1 MDKESKNG
9 HSGAEKTNRFQSGFV
24 ILQIFFSNRTNS
36 KQEKIR
42 IPCLPSF
49 MYVLPFYLKLL
60 AGAEQARVFSIVI
73 LAFRAGVLQKEL
85 L

>member
-1 MDKESKNG
+1 MICHNLG
-9 HSGAEKTNRFQSGFV
+9 HSNTN
-24 ILQIFFSNRTNS
+24 N
-36 KQEKIR
+36 KIDF
-42 IPCLPSF
+42 CFLVNTF
-49 MYVLPFYLKLL
+49 MYGLPFYLKLL

>member
-1 MDKESKNG
+1 M
-9 HSGAEKTNRFQSGFV
+9 V
-24 ILQIFFSNRTNS
+24 
-36 KQEKIR
+36 
-42 IPCLPSF
+42 
-49 MYVLPFYLKLL
+49 YVPFYLKLL

>member
-1 MDKESKNG
+1 MLESWEMKADISKLGNLFLG
-9 HSGAEKTNRFQSGFV
+9 KHV
-24 ILQIFFSNRTNS
+24 VHFSNSCSRTNS